1 MNNISE
7 QLLQAID
14 IVAEQKLTQLKFD
27 KTIQAT
33 IYSIVDVD
41 SGEYKVKYS
50 GNIFSAYSSDTTK
63 TYKANDEVYVTV
75 PEGNFSS
82 RKLITSKV
90 TSDSL
95 SSVELTNLA
104 NSILEISPT
113 FDQLY
118 GNLYDA
124 EASYGVIAGTP
135 IGQEGS
141 YAYIYQGPNAYSYD
155 GYHGLFQQYANNYE
169 YIRLKASF
177 LTQFQNV
184 HSIGNYGIEVE
195 FYTKDDSSVSYR
207 LDLEN
212 FNSSPYKFSTYSPQ
226 EIILKAQ
233 KNYLT
238 GLKSI
243 KLFEEDFEYDKIIE
257 NGIVTDNENTTVANI
272 FVKDIVLQYVDRKD
286 LSDTTYYLTIAAP
299 KGIAFTEK
307 TSKLE
312 LLGKLIYMGENIMD
326 EKKCSCQWFER
337 DLSVVVGSEGY
348 SKAAGFGWKLLDGK
362 TSNTLTLD
370 ATDILYQQRYKLVV
384 IYNDSV
390 TLSAETEVWNRNNEY
405 DFSIVQVTAGADIKL
420 QIRNNFDDEVLI
432 GNWYLSYPDGS
443 YSSVQE
449 GKNQSEII
457 VSSYLQ
463 YSSVVFYCEVHNS
476 KGEFIGTLEHTIVNS
491 ENEEDVTI
499 TYDGE
504 DTFRYDANGDVSVED
519 AEKERTLQVNLA
531 WKEGYGTSYFVSW
544 LMKDENGIEHE
555 LPTSKDQ
562 GYTPDNSMIE
572 NLWVDNYN
580 ILHYNIKQKFKV
592 NFNNNTIIVKIRT
605 ITESIYLFNKEIL
618 FLKDGDQGTNG
629 TTYITAIRPCDNS
642 GVKLS
647 GLQPLRYNNGW
658 TNNIRLRC
666 YVYKDGELINSNSKY
681 TIKYKW
687 EGKNVTLENH
697 ETSSDSYDQV
707 LVSGIPTIPAS
718 LSDLEKMDLSFYAK
732 VQVTVTDD
740 TGKVDIYA
748 SYPIDVLVGSALAS
762 DIEIDSIPSYIKYTS
777 SGLTPSFYSNNINFY
792 YQGNTYNDNIFSLNT
807 NILTIKEQDG
817 KKYLEPAPSFIFENV
832 KENDESNIG
841 VLSLEIPNSAG
852 RLIHPI
858 MMYLDTYGNEA
869 INGWDGTAL
878 DTGDGEYVFAPQV
891 GAGEKDS
898 ANRFTGVVMGKD
910 SGQNLIGLYGYQ
922 AGVNTFGLMQDG
934 RAFFGAKSGGGQIEI
949 NGKDATIQGGNGGDN
964 ATGMTITLANLNPG
978 KATSAIKVGNGVFEV
993 KYDGSVTATSATI
1006 EGTIYA
1012 KQGKIG
1018 CTSRNSKDGWTIET
1032 NRLYS
1037 GSGNAYVELNS
1048 DSDNIYAIWAGSSAA
1063 ASAKFSV
1070 TKAGKIK
1077 ANEGTIGGWTLTKTS
1092 FSSNNNGI
1100 GMASTGNP
1108 VFWAGAS
1115 SGTPGETPSNPRFY
1129 VNRDGYMNCR
1139 DADIEGDITAS
1150 TLTCYKGIIGGWTIT
1165 QTSLYAGST
1174 YLTTSGVRTD
1184 AVNIYYKNT
1193 SMGGVGMVTGADD
1206 YGTTYNMGIWSN
1218 SAVDASIIL
1227 QSGRN
1232 IALRG
1237 DWIFLQGS
1245 KLSCNIAAAS
1255 QFGIYARFY

>member
-1 MNNISE
+1 
-7 QLLQAID
+7 
-14 IVAEQKLTQLKFD
+14 
-27 KTIQAT
+27 
-33 IYSIVDVD
+33 
-41 SGEYKVKYS
+41 
-50 GNIFSAYSSDTTK
+50 
-63 TYKANDEVYVTV
+63 
-75 PEGNFSS
+75 
-82 RKLITSKV
+82 
-90 TSDSL
+90 
-95 SSVELTNLA
+95 
-104 NSILEISPT
+104 
-113 FDQLY
+113 
-118 GNLYDA
+118 
-124 EASYGVIAGTP
+124 
-135 IGQEGS
+135 
-141 YAYIYQGPNAYSYD
+141 
-155 GYHGLFQQYANNYE
+155 
-169 YIRLKASF
+169 
-177 LTQFQNV
+177 
-184 HSIGNYGIEVE
+184 
-195 FYTKDDSSVSYR
+195 
-207 LDLEN
+207 
-212 FNSSPYKFSTYSPQ
+212 
-226 EIILKAQ
+226 
-233 KNYLT
+233 
-238 GLKSI
+238 
-243 KLFEEDFEYDKIIE
+243 
-257 NGIVTDNENTTVANI
+257 
-272 FVKDIVLQYVDRKD
+272 
-286 LSDTTYYLTIAAP
+286 
-299 KGIAFTEK
+299 
-307 TSKLE
+307 
-312 LLGKLIYMGENIMD
+312 
-326 EKKCSCQWFER
+326 
-337 DLSVVVGSEGY
+337 
-348 SKAAGFGWKLLDGK
+348 
-362 TSNTLTLD
+362 
-370 ATDILYQQRYKLVV
+370 
-384 IYNDSV
+384 
-390 TLSAETEVWNRNNEY
+390 
-405 DFSIVQVTAGADIKL
+405 
-420 QIRNNFDDEVLI
+420 
-432 GNWYLSYPDGS
+432 
-443 YSSVQE
+443 
-449 GKNQSEII
+449 
-457 VSSYLQ
+457 
-463 YSSVVFYCEVHNS
+463 
-476 KGEFIGTLEHTIVNS
+476 
-491 ENEEDVTI
+491 
-499 TYDGE
+499 
-504 DTFRYDANGDVSVED
+504 
-519 AEKERTLQVNLA
+519 
-531 WKEGYGTSYFVSW
+531 
-544 LMKDENGIEHE
+544 
-555 LPTSKDQ
+555 
-562 GYTPDNSMIE
+562 
-572 NLWVDNYN
+572 
-580 ILHYNIKQKFKV
+580 
-592 NFNNNTIIVKIRT
+592 
-605 ITESIYLFNKEIL
+605 
-618 FLKDGDQGTNG
+618 
-629 TTYITAIRPCDNS
+629 
-642 GVKLS
+642 
-647 GLQPLRYNNGW
+647 
-658 TNNIRLRC
+658 
-666 YVYKDGELINSNSKY
+666 
-681 TIKYKW
+681 
-687 EGKNVTLENH
+687 
-697 ETSSDSYDQV
+697 
-707 LVSGIPTIPAS
+707 
-718 LSDLEKMDLSFYAK
+718 MDLSFYAK

-841 VLSLEIPNSAG
+841 VLNLEIPNSAG

-964 ATGMTITLANLNPG
+964 TTGMTITLANLNPG

-1037 GSGNAYVELNS
+1037 GSGKTYVELNS
-1048 DSDNIYAIWAGSSAA
+1048 ASDNTYAIWAGSSAA
-1063 ASAKFSV
+1063 TSAKFSV
-1070 TKAGKIK
+1070 TKEGKIK

-1129 VNRDGYMNCR
+1129 VNRNGYMNCR

-1150 TLTCYKGIIGGWTIT
+1150 TLTCSNGTIGGWTIT
-1165 QTSLYAGST
+1165 STSLYAGST
-1174 YLTTSGVRTD
+1174 YLTTSGIRTD

-1193 SMGGVGMVTGADD
+1193 SMGGVGMITGADD

-1245 KLSCNIAAAS
+1245 KLSCDISAANQS
-1255 QFGIYARFY
+1255 GIYARFA

>member
-41 SGEYKVKYS
+41 NGEYKVKYS

-141 YAYIYQGPNAYSYD
+141 YAYIYQGPNTYSYD

-184 HSIGNYGIEVE
+184 HSVGNYGIEVE

-212 FNSSPYKFSTYSPQ
+212 FNGSPYKFSTYSPQ

-272 FVKDIVLQYVDRKD
+272 FVKDVVLQYVDRKD

-312 LLGKLIYMGENIMD
+312 LLGKLIYMGENIMG

-348 SKAAGFGWKLLDGK
+348 SKAAGFGWKLLEDK

-370 ATDILYQQRYKLVV
+370 ATEVLYQQRYKLVV
-384 IYNDSV
+384 VYNDNV

-405 DFSIVQVTAGADIKL
+405 NFSIAQVTAGADIKL
-420 QIRNNFDDEVLI
+420 QIRNNFDDEVLT

-443 YSSVQE
+443 YSSMQE

-463 YSSVVFYCEVHNS
+463 YSSIVFYCEVHNS
-476 KGEFIGTLEHTIVNS
+476 KGGFIGTLEHTIVNS

-519 AEKERTLQVNLA
+519 AEKERTLQVNLT

-642 GVKLS
+642 GIKLS

-666 YVYKDGELINSNSKY
+666 YVYKDGELINSNPKY

-718 LSDLEKMDLSFYAK
+718 LSDLAEMDLSFYAK
-732 VQVTVTDD
+732 VQVTVTDN

-748 SYPIDVLVGSALAS
+748 FYPIDVLVGFALAS

-792 YQGNTYNDNIFSLNT
+792 YQGNAYNDNIFSLST

-832 KENDESNIG
+832 KENAESNIG
-841 VLSLEIPNSAG
+841 VLSLEIPNSAD

-878 DTGDGEYVFAPQV
+878 DTGNGEYVFAPQV

-922 AGVNTFGLMQDG
+922 AGVNTFGLMQNG

-949 NGKDATIQGGNGGDN
+949 NGKDATIQGGDGGNN

-978 KATSAIKVGNGVFEV
+978 KTTSAIKVGNGVFEV

-1018 CTSRNSKDGWTIET
+1018 CTSRSSKDGWIIET

-1037 GSGNAYVELNS
+1037 GSGSTYVELNS
-1048 DSDNIYAIWAGSSAA
+1048 ASDNDYAIWAGSSAA
-1063 ASAKFSV
+1063 ANANFSV
-1070 TKAGKIK
+1070 TKKGKIK

-1100 GMASTGNP
+1100 GMASSGNP

-1115 SGTPGETPSNPRFY
+1115 SGTPGTTPSNPRFY
-1129 VNRDGYMNCR
+1129 VNRNGYMNCR
-1139 DADIEGDITAS
+1139 DADIEGAITAS
-1150 TLTCYKGIIGGWTIT
+1150 TLTCYNGTIGGWTIT
-1165 QTSLYAGST
+1165 QTSLYAGGT
-1174 YLTTSGVRTD
+1174 RLVNDG
-1184 AVNIYYKNT
+1184 NIYTTYGKI
-1193 SMGGVGMVTGADD
+1193 GLVTGQDD
-1206 YGTTYNMGIWSN
+1206 EGTTYNFGLQ
-1218 SAVDASIIL
+1218 ATGGDGSIIL
-1227 QSGRN
+1227 YAPRN
-1232 IALRG
+1232 IAIRAAI
-1237 DWIFLQGS
+1237 WIFLNAQ
-1245 KLSCNIAAAS
+1245 KLTCTVPAS
-1255 QFGIYARFY
+1255 GQSGIYARFY